1 MWQQACGARFV
12 LSLQLQHTP
21 ACAAL
26 SGSAAQQLLHAL
38 AAATLLCSH
47 SGHNPHTSPHTTKL
61 DARRSLLLDK
71 FEFLQPENAYDAF
84 SFFHRVVLSPIAH
97 HFGASFADLL
107 NVAGFTCV
115 SALGGIEYIPEVC
128 DAQKVPLKVRA
139 HAVCVRALA
148 AHSRALRCL

>member
-1 MWQQACGARFV
+1 MAASLWRKDCTLIAAAAHTCLRCAVWLCSAAAAARACGSHPALQSLRAQPAH
-12 LSLQLQHTP
+12 LSAHP
-21 ACAAL
+21 
-26 SGSAAQQLLHAL
+26 
-38 AAATLLCSH
+38 
-47 SGHNPHTSPHTTKL
+47 KL

-128 DAQKVPLKVRA
+128 DAQEVPLKVRA

-148 AHSRALRCL
+148 AHSRAVRCL